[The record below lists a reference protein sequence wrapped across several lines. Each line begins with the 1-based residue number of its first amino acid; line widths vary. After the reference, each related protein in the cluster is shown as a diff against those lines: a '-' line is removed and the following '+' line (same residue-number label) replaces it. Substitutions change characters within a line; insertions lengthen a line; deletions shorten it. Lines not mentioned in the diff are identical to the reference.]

1 MSLPRPL
8 LLGLL
13 GLAIV
18 LLAPATFLLVRG
30 QADREVPAATAE
42 RATQAAAGAT
52 PAAAGAAPTAS
63 GQAAAP
69 VAGVPPPVLAAL
81 AQRKLVVLLFS
92 QAVGADDA
100 ATRATVAALEGAVDP
115 GLAVFQADVAE
126 LPRYRPL
133 LRDVGITQ
141 VPAVVLV
148 DSRRRA
154 RLLEGYLDE
163 GSLRQHVADLR
174 G

>member
-18 LLAPATFLLVRG
+18 LLAPAAFLLVRG
-30 QADREVPAATAE
+30 PAESVPPATTTA
-42 RATQAAAGAT
+42 QPSKAAAGT
-52 PAAAGAAPTAS
+52 PSALPALPRR
-63 GQAAAP
+63 AP
-69 VAGVPPPVLAAL
+69 VAGVPAPVLAAL
-81 AQRKLVVLLFS
+81 GERKLVVLLFS
-92 QAVGADDA
+92 QASGADDA
-100 ATRATVAALEGAVDP
+100 ATRAAVRGLERRPDP
-115 GLAVFQADVAE
+115 GVAVFSTDLRE

-174 G
+174 R

>member
-1 MSLPRPL
+1 M
-8 LLGLL
+8 LGLV
-13 GLAIV
+13 IV
-18 LLAPATFLLVRG
+18 LLAPASFLLVRG
-30 QADREVPAATAE
+30 RAASVAPPTTPAPSSPATSGATAK
-42 RATQAAAGAT
+42 A
-52 PAAAGAAPTAS
+52 PAPARPV
-63 GQAAAP
+63 P
-69 VAGVPPPVLAAL
+69 VAGVPAPVLAAL
-81 AQRKLVVLLFS
+81 GERKLVVLLFS
-92 QAVGADDA
+92 QAIGADDA
-100 ATRATVAALEGAVDP
+100 ATRAAVRALERSPDP
-115 GLAVFQADVAE
+115 GVAVFGADVGE

-174 G
+174 R